1 MKSKPDTVF
10 QILYHQILVRNRKH
24 LFSLIYSKVRRPNHW
39 YLPPSPLTF
48 KYSKYAHSINWDS
61 SIAFQP
67 NALENLIVFGSYFF
81 FSELSTQ
88 LNVVKLSLLS
98 GIRVNNIKTSWTWKV
113 VSLTEMLPCNILGQ
127 KKHVLY
133 VDRWKRCLKQSFF
146 LIEKGV
152 VLIVLLHG
160 RHSLCDVVAKK
171 LLEHTDIISTFCK
184 RLTKFFSWHETSFQ
198 FVGQC
203 WTMFVQ
209 VDKHVEIPFM

>member
-1 MKSKPDTVF
+1 M
-10 QILYHQILVRNRKH
+10 
-24 LFSLIYSKVRRPNHW
+24 
-39 YLPPSPLTF
+39 PPSPLTF

-61 SIAFQP
+61 SIAFQA

-88 LNVVKLSLLS
+88 LNVAKLSLLS

-133 VDRWKRCLKQSFF
+133 VDRWKRYLKQSFF

-171 LLEHTDIISTFCK
+171 LLEHIDIISTFCK
-184 RLTKFFSWHETSFQ
+184 RLTNFFFLGMKRVFSSSDN
-198 FVGQC
+198 VGQC
-203 WTMFVQ
+203 
-209 VDKHVEIPFM
+209 